1 MSSVP
6 LAAPTPVEAV
16 ASRSA
21 CSVLERIGTRLRQGL
36 RGGAAYALADQLVFS
51 FGNMVVAALLSRH
64 CSLMQF
70 GIYILTQRVMDV
82 MIQLSNGFLWTPFT
96 FALPTLS
103 AGRRAQ
109 YQGSIVFLQV
119 CLCVLF
125 SGVVWFAARG
135 TAGAAHVAL
144 HATFGPLIVAG
155 GGILFREFT
164 RRLYFAHMRLKEAFW
179 TDFATVLLQ
188 IAGVEWLYRT
198 GRLNVPLT
206 LIVLCG
212 GAVVVSLWWLL
223 REWGEWTLSCRVAF
237 ADLRQDFRLGRW
249 LFTGNMV
256 ALASAQCNPW
266 VLNAL
271 LGSSFVGTYSICESL
286 VNIPRAALTSLQ
298 NVMGPT
304 VARAHHENGVA
315 GVRDTVRRLDL
326 ILLLASCGF
335 GVLLWAASPAI
346 ARVIYRYAPADTRLV
361 TSMLAI
367 NLAAFA
373 CTLAQSYGLMALGR
387 AEATL
392 YANLIGLGLQAS
404 VCVFLVH
411 SLHVPGAAL
420 ALLLGS
426 VGVLFA
432 RGWMYS
438 RETKKAAYPLGMP
451 PSSTQSAQVV

>member
-1 MSSVP
+1 M
-6 LAAPTPVEAV
+6 E
-16 ASRSA
+16 
-21 CSVLERIGTRLRQGL
+21 
-36 RGGAAYALADQLVFS
+36 
-51 FGNMVVAALLSRH
+51 
-64 CSLMQF
+64 F
-70 GIYILTQRVMDV
+70 GIYILTQRAMDV

-96 FALPTLS
+96 FALPTLT

-109 YQGSIVFLQV
+109 YQGSIVFLQL
-119 CLCVLF
+119 CLCLLF
-125 SGVVWFAARG
+125 SGFVWFAARG
-135 TAGAAHVAL
+135 TAGSSHVAL
-144 HATFGPLIVAG
+144 HATFSPLVVAG

-198 GRLNVPLT
+198 GRLSVPMT
-206 LIVLCG
+206 LLALCG
-212 GAVVVSLWWLL
+212 GAMAVSLWWLV
-223 REWGEWTLSCRVAF
+223 REWATWQLNCRVAF
-237 ADLRQDFRLGRW
+237 ADLRRDFRLGRW
-249 LFTGNMV
+249 LFGGNMV

-286 VNIPRAALTSLQ
+286 VNIPRAALTSMQ

-304 VARAHHENGVA
+304 VARAHHDNGTE

-326 ILLLASCGF
+326 ILLLASCSF
-335 GVLLWAASPAI
+335 GILLWAASPSI
-346 ARVIYRYAPADTRLV
+346 ARLIYRYAPGDTRLV
-361 TSMLAI
+361 TSMLAM

-392 YANLIGLGLQAS
+392 YANLIGLALQAS

-411 SLHVPGAAL
+411 SLHVPGAAG
-420 ALLLGS
+420 ALLVGS
-426 VGVLFA
+426 LGVLAA
-432 RGWMYS
+432 RQWMYS
-438 RETKKAAYPLGMP
+438 REIRKAASPGGMP
-451 PSSTQSAQVV
+451 PSSREGVLA